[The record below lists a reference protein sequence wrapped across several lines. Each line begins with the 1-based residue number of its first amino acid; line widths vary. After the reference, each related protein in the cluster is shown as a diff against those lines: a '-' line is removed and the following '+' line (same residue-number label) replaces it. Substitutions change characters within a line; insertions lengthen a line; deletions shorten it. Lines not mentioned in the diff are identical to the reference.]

1 MKPMDRSERTALNVD
16 MVPGTLNV
24 YNFGGDIT
32 TNLTYFTFKQNLIGR
47 SRFYSELTDQR
58 FWQNIYIVHAFD
70 IKTGEK
76 P

>member
-47 SRFYSELTDQR
+47 SRFYSELTVLV
-58 FWQNIYIVHAFD
+58 NTSTGILAEYIYCACL
-70 IKTGEK
+70 
-76 P
+76 